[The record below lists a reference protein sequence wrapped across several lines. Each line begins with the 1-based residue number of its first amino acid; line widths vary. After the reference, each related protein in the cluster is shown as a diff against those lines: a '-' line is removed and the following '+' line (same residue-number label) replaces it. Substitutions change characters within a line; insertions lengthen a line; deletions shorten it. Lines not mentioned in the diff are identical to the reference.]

1 MKTYRYSRSKTLKR
15 NVRTLFCNR
24 LLKLQVKNM
33 TKKYEKL
40 DTLHEKCQNAIS
52 KPSFDF
58 VWFVQIP
65 KEQEKMTSR
74 YFNEKC
80 ENGMS

>member
-1 MKTYRYSRSKTLKR
+1 
-15 NVRTLFCNR
+15 
-24 LLKLQVKNM
+24 M